1 MWCALVGTS
10 ASVVTVLD
18 YSHRVSDSSVQP
30 SPTRRLVAVV
40 TRRESR
46 FLVVGGFNTV
56 FGLGVFAALHAALGD
71 SVPYLLVLLPTYAI
85 GIVVSFIT
93 QRLFVFQVTGTVGT
107 DLARFTVVQLG
118 ALALNAVVLPLVEE
132 TTNLPVVVAQAVALG
147 VVVIST
153 YFSHLHFS
161 FRRSGDTT

>member
-1 MWCALVGTS
+1 M
-10 ASVVTVLD
+10 LD
-18 YSHRVSDSSVQP
+18 YSRRVSESSVQP
-30 SPTRRLVAVV
+30 SPTRRLVTAM

-46 FLVVGGFNTV
+46 FLIVGGFNTV

-71 SVPYLLVLLPTYAI
+71 GVPYLVVLLPTYAI
-85 GIVVSFIT
+85 GIIVSFAT

-118 ALALNAVVLPLVEE
+118 ALALNAVVLPIVKE
-132 TTNLPVVVAQAVALG
+132 TTGLPVVVSQAVALG
-147 VVVIST
+147 IVVITT

-161 FRRSGDTT
+161 FRRSGETT